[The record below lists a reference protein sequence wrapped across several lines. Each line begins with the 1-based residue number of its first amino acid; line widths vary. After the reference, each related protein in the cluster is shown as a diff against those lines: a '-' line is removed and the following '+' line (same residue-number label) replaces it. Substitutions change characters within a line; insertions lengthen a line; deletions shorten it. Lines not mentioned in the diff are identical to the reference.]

1 MVNKEFI
8 QNKIELI
15 QKELIDLEKLSH
27 YKLEEIM
34 GDFLK
39 QNTLERILEKIIM
52 RAIDINQHFIAE
64 LNTGEESPKNYKETF
79 IKLAELGIYEKDF
92 AENISKS
99 VGTRN
104 ILIHEYDAI
113 DYSRIYSCV
122 KDCLRDYQKYCGYIL
137 KYLEK

>member
-27 YKLEEIM
+27 YKLEEII

-39 QNTLERILEKIIM
+39 QNTLERVLEKIIM

-64 LNTGEESPKNYKETF
+64 LSEKEESPKTYKETF
-79 IKLAELGIYEKDF
+79 IKLAGLGVYPKDF
-92 AENISKS
+92 AENIAKS

-104 ILIHEYDAI
+104 ILIHEYDVI
-113 DYSRIYSCV
+113 DYSRIYSSIE
-122 KDCLRDYQKYCGYIL
+122 DCLKDYKKYCDYIIKFL
-137 KYLEK
+137 

>member
-1 MVNKEFI
+1 MVNKEFTKS
-8 QNKIELI
+8 KIELI
-15 QKELIDLEKLSH
+15 QKELINLEKLSH
-27 YKLEEIM
+27 YDLQEIM

-52 RAIDINQHFIAE
+52 RAIDINQHLIAE
-64 LNTGEESPKNYKETF
+64 LSEKEIESPKSYKETF
-79 IKLAELGIYEKDF
+79 IKLVELEIYPREF

-122 KDCLRDYQKYCGYIL
+122 KDCLRDYEKYCEYIL
-137 KYLEK
+137 KSLE